1 MASIYIESLSKEYQR
16 KLRERKLE
24 LQTIESLA
32 ASISKKHLQKK
43 RALKKAA
50 LLCAIITILLA
61 VMTVLAPTASAGSRA
76 AMIFAFLIVIL
87 MEVLILVLAYVAV
100 CRVPRQ
106 FSKCLKAGYPELVI
120 KYGYEQIVNG
130 SLAEPKP
137 SRQLPFSMGIE
148 DIFRLQD
155 SDDIVVVGF
164 VHGLIRKG
172 NAVHIIDKNDPSK
185 GHAVTVVSA
194 IELTNKKKVLEAAD
208 CIAALRLKDGTK
220 INMNLVPGMYLY
232 REVE

>member
-1 MASIYIESLSKEYQR
+1 MVSIYIESLSKEYQR

-32 ASISKKHLQKK
+32 ASISKK

-76 AMIFAFLIVIL
+76 TMIFAFLIVIL

-208 CIAALRLKDGTK
+208 CMAALRLKDGTK

>member
-1 MASIYIESLSKEYQR
+1 M
-16 KLRERKLE
+16 
-24 LQTIESLA
+24 
-32 ASISKKHLQKK
+32 
-43 RALKKAA
+43 
-50 LLCAIITILLA
+50 
-61 VMTVLAPTASAGSRA
+61 
-76 AMIFAFLIVIL
+76 IVIL

-120 KYGYEQIVNG
+120 KYGYEQIVSG

-208 CIAALRLKDGTK
+208 CMAALRLKDGTK